1 MVSAVMAV
9 LPEMKKIVLSS
20 NALDIN
26 WASRLANSLSFESLS
41 LYLTIVSTPLHY
53 THPPPSAQQMLFPQ
67 YYDETDQTD
76 QILAPLGRS
85 HIFCCRT
92 FLALLNFEADA
103 LAFLKRLEARY
114 LNDAVS
120 NGQIA
125 AAIFEYFALQYLFV
139 LIWGLINK
147 NISISICYYVI
158 LLIDGIISE

>member
-1 MVSAVMAV
+1 
-9 LPEMKKIVLSS
+9 
-20 NALDIN
+20 
-26 WASRLANSLSFESLS
+26 
-41 LYLTIVSTPLHY
+41 
-53 THPPPSAQQMLFPQ
+53 MLFPQ

-85 HIFCCRT
+85 HIFCCWT
-92 FLALLNFEADA
+92 FLALLNVEADA
-103 LAFLKRLEARY
+103 LAFLMRLEARY

-147 NISISICYYVI
+147 NISISICYY
-158 LLIDGIISE
+158 L